1 MSTILI
7 VDDKKDMCETLESHL
22 KDAGYQVLTTTQPK
36 EVAALLDKT
45 EVDVLV
51 TDLQM
56 PGMTGLELLEQ
67 VKVKNPRLNVLVM
80 TAYGTV
86 EDAVTAMKNGAFD
99 FLLKPFSMLELELK
113 IGNVIQLRSLQD
125 QNQVLKDELSQYRGN
140 MVGDSP
146 AMKKVY
152 DIIRKVASVRT
163 TVLITGES
171 GTGKELVAQALHQS
185 SPWSTAPFIRVNCAA
200 LAPTLL
206 ESELFGHEKGAFTGA
221 DKRKLG
227 RFEMAQGG
235 TLFLDEISEI
245 PLDLQVKLLRV
256 LQERELERVGGIQT
270 IKVDTRVITASNR
283 DLKAQVDKGA
293 FREDLYYRLNVVTV
307 HLPPLRERWEDIPL
321 LAVHFINRFS
331 KELGKPVRPLNPALL
346 AALQSH
352 SWPGNVRELQNTLER
367 AVVLS
372 EGDEI
377 YTIPEIP
384 SQASSGASTTPGSL
398 SDILDQ
404 TEKKLI
410 MVALQECDGVQNRA
424 AKKLGVSRS
433 ALQYKIAKHHLEE
446 YCKGD

>member
-7 VDDKKDMCETLESHL
+7 VDDKQDMCETLENHL
-22 KDAGYQVLTTTQPK
+22 KDAGYRVFTTTQPR
-36 EVAALLDKT
+36 EVEGILNRE

-56 PGMTGLELLEQ
+56 PGMTGLELLQQ
-67 VKVKNPRLNVLVM
+67 VKTKNPLLNVLVM

-113 IGNVIQLRSLQD
+113 IGNVLQLRNLQD

-140 MVGDSP
+140 MVGNSP
-146 AMKKVY
+146 AMKNVY
-152 DIIRKVASVRT
+152 DTIRKVASART

-171 GTGKELVAQALHQS
+171 GTGKELVAQALHQT
-185 SPWSTAPFIRVNCAA
+185 SPWSEKPFIRVHCAA

-221 DKRKLG
+221 DKRKIG

-256 LQERELERVGGIQT
+256 LQERELERVGGTQT
-270 IKVDTRVITASNR
+270 IKVDVRVIAATNR
-283 DLKAQVDKGA
+283 DLKAQVEKGA

-321 LAVHFINRFS
+321 LAAHFINRFS

-346 AALQSH
+346 AALQAH

-367 AVVLS
+367 AVVLT

-377 YTIPEIP
+377 YTVPEILSP
-384 SQASSGASTTPGSL
+384 SSGTVPVQGSL

-410 MVALQECDGVQNRA
+410 MAALQECDGIQNRA

-446 YCKGD
+446 YCHGD